1 MHSTSEL
8 PSTSTSASTFLLF
21 PPPPFPLAFFPL
33 SFPPTAAAFSFL
45 TLGGLLTCPAH
56 SHVATCVLR
65 RLVPVRAS
73 RPGDTSPPCERCA
86 ACAASC
92 ARRSGVALA
101 VVEVD
106 VDVVEVVEG
115 AAERLRG
122 EGERA
127 TGAAGRSDALRGD
140 EPVCERVRA
149 RGVEGAAG
157 GTGGKNEVDEVERPA
172 RAGGEIEDEVEASEG
187 ETEPRAAAAVK
198 IV

>member
-1 MHSTSEL
+1 MSEL

-21 PPPPFPLAFFPL
+21 PPPPSPLAFFPP
-33 SFPPTAAAFSFL
+33 SFPPTAAAFSALLL
-45 TLGGLLTCPAH
+45 TLGGLLTCPAL

-92 ARRSGVALA
+92 ARRSAVALA

-106 VDVVEVVEG
+106 VDLVEVVE
-115 AAERLRG
+115 AAAGRLRG

-127 TGAAGRSDALRGD
+127 TGAAGRSDALLGD

-157 GTGGKNEVDEVERPA
+157 GTGGKNEVDEVDGPA

-187 ETEPRAAAAVK
+187 ETDPRAAAAVK